1 MDSQDIK
8 KVVSRGTASPLRK
21 SNYVS
26 WYVDTVP
33 ASPYLSPPH
42 GHCTD
47 TESSGEEK
55 STEQSSHDDD
65 DDEGHFKS
73 NEAPG
78 SYSNRE
84 DPSLLTPGD
93 DQYHLPRS
101 SPVISRRRKSLTW
114 HGDTGLSL
122 SALPP
127 TTVAPLGLSSDPPS
141 TSDRH
146 HLHLTEPP
154 LAAERSTG
162 TVKAESTPCPCPAI
176 SQSDKPRCVSISA
189 NLNRLLTSGLHL
201 PFRGSQG
208 PGLDQEEGPRLR
220 STSDAHPQLV
230 PIKDK
235 RSSDITHCSADIIKT
250 GCDLDKENAHFI
262 VVDMV
267 LEALEGVK
275 WAVSLSQKSCGAMG
289 NHTEA
294 SEDSGAQICIHPSKT
309 HSLVSTDSGY
319 EGCGANNRPITRG
332 ANMSF
337 KSSLGFP
344 IMRCSAEGLAQQ
356 LVCDFRKQWFP
367 TQELKRGRQ
376 SIRTSLQE
384 LPGGVCMVSDVR
396 LSLSE
401 EIRQRT
407 RMRGTLNWAPPRF
420 QIIFSVH
427 PTQRRSEVVASQ
439 HFLCAGCG
447 TEIEPRYIKK
457 LRYCEYLSKYFC
469 DCCHGGAES
478 VIPGRVLTQWDFGRY
493 PVSDFSKQLL
503 DSVWHQPLFDLTC
516 VGKTLYSRVREL
528 DRFRDLQ
535 EQLLGIKRLL
545 KACRLSEGV
554 LKEFEQLP
562 DHLTQEPHLFSMDDL
577 LRVKRGQLVPL
588 ARAVLRVA
596 IAHVEN
602 CQVCLARG
610 FICEFCK
617 QKDVLFPFQSETCTR
632 CQVCKACFH
641 KDCFRDE
648 ECPKCARIQ
657 CRKKQMNT
665 TCL

>member
-1 MDSQDIK
+1 MDSQHIK
-8 KVVSRGTASPLRK
+8 KVVSRGGTASPLRR
-21 SNYVS
+21 SNDVS
-26 WYVDTVP
+26 WCVDIVP
-33 ASPYLSPPH
+33 TSPYLSPPH

-55 STEQSSHDDD
+55 HIGQSSHDDD
-65 DDEGHFKS
+65 DDDDEGHYKS

-78 SYSNRE
+78 NYSNRQ
-84 DPSLLTPGD
+84 DPSLLSPGD

-122 SALPP
+122 SVLPP

-141 TSDRH
+141 TSDRY
-146 HLHLTEPP
+146 HLHLTETPRS
-154 LAAERSTG
+154 AERSTG
-162 TVKAESTPCPCPAI
+162 SVEAEFNPCHCPTI

-201 PFRGSQG
+201 PFRGPQG
-208 PGLDQEEGPRLR
+208 PGLDQEKGHRLR

-235 RSSDITHCSADIIKT
+235 RSSDITHCSADMFKT
-250 GCDLDKENAHFI
+250 GCDLDK
-262 VVDMV
+262 
-267 LEALEGVK
+267 ALEGVK

-294 SEDSGAQICIHPSKT
+294 SEGSGTQICIHPSKT

-319 EGCGANNRPITRG
+319 EGCGADNRPITRG

-337 KSSLGFP
+337 KSSLGCP
-344 IMRCSAEGLAQQ
+344 IMLCSAEGLAQQ

-384 LPGGVCMVSDVR
+384 LPGGVCMVSDAR

-407 RMRGTLNWAPPRF
+407 RMRGTLSWAPPRF

-478 VIPGRVLTQWDFGRY
+478 VIPGWVLTQWDFGRY

-588 ARAVLRVA
+588 ARAVLRVV
-596 IAHVEN
+596 IAHVES

-632 CQVCKACFH
+632 LCKACFH

-657 CRKKQMNT
+657 SRKKLMDT
-665 TCL
+665 FGL